1 MKARKNSFLGA
12 EAMLKHEIALTEQ
25 ELKILQEVQ
34 QQLGLSSIEAT
45 IEFLARERIQEKML
59 DLAGEEIKRKRH
71 L

>member
-1 MKARKNSFLGA
+1 
-12 EAMLKHEIALTEQ
+12 MLKHEIALTQQ

-34 QQLGLSSIEAT
+34 QQLGLPSIEET

>member
-12 EAMLKHEIALTEQ
+12 EEMLKHEIALTNQ

-34 QQLGLSSIEAT
+34 QQLGLSSIEET

>member
-1 MKARKNSFLGA
+1 
-12 EAMLKHEIALTEQ
+12 MLKHEIALTEQ

-34 QQLGLSSIEAT
+34 QQLGLSSIEET
-45 IEFLARERIQEKML
+45 IEFLVRERIQEKML

>member
-1 MKARKNSFLGA
+1 
-12 EAMLKHEIALTEQ
+12 MLKHEIALTKQ

-34 QQLGLSSIEAT
+34 QQLGLSSIEET
-45 IEFLARERIQEKML
+45 IEFLVRERIQEKML

>member
-1 MKARKNSFLGA
+1 
-12 EAMLKHEIALTEQ
+12 MLKHEIALTEQ

-34 QQLGLSSIEAT
+34 QQLGLPSIEET

>member
-1 MKARKNSFLGA
+1 
-12 EAMLKHEIALTEQ
+12 MLKHEIALTEQ

-34 QQLGLSSIEAT
+34 QQLGLASIEET

>member
-1 MKARKNSFLGA
+1 
-12 EAMLKHEIALTEQ
+12 MLKHEIALTQQ

-34 QQLGLSSIEAT
+34 QQLGLSSIEET
-45 IEFLARERIQEKML
+45 IEFLVRERIQVKML

>member
-1 MKARKNSFLGA
+1 
-12 EAMLKHEIALTEQ
+12 MLKHEIALTKQ

-34 QQLGLSSIEAT
+34 QQLGLPSIEAT

>member
-1 MKARKNSFLGA
+1 
-12 EAMLKHEIALTEQ
+12 MLTHEIALTKQ

-34 QQLGLSSIEAT
+34 QQLGLTSIEAT

>member
-1 MKARKNSFLGA
+1 
-12 EAMLKHEIALTEQ
+12 MLKHEIALTEQ

-34 QQLGLSSIEAT
+34 QQLGLPSIEAT

>member
-1 MKARKNSFLGA
+1 
-12 EAMLKHEIALTEQ
+12 MLKHEIALTEQ

-34 QQLGLSSIEAT
+34 QQLGLSSIEET

>member
-12 EAMLKHEIALTEQ
+12 EAMLTHEIALTKQ

-34 QQLGLSSIEAT
+34 QQLGLASIEET

>member
-1 MKARKNSFLGA
+1 
-12 EAMLKHEIALTEQ
+12 MLTHEIALTEQ

-34 QQLGLSSIEAT
+34 QQLGLSSIEET

>member
-1 MKARKNSFLGA
+1 
-12 EAMLKHEIALTEQ
+12 MLTHEIALTEQ

-34 QQLGLSSIEAT
+34 QQLGLPSIEAT

>member
-1 MKARKNSFLGA
+1 
-12 EAMLKHEIALTEQ
+12 MLTHEIALTEH

-34 QQLGLSSIEAT
+34 QQLGLPSIEAT

>member
-1 MKARKNSFLGA
+1 
-12 EAMLKHEIALTEQ
+12 MLTHEIALTEQ

-34 QQLGLSSIEAT
+34 QQLGLASIEET

>member
-1 MKARKNSFLGA
+1 
-12 EAMLKHEIALTEQ
+12 MLKHEIALTKQ

-34 QQLGLSSIEAT
+34 QQLGLASIEET

>member
-1 MKARKNSFLGA
+1 
-12 EAMLKHEIALTEQ
+12 MLKHEIALTQQ

-34 QQLGLSSIEAT
+34 QQLGLPSIEAT

>member
-1 MKARKNSFLGA
+1 
-12 EAMLKHEIALTEQ
+12 MLTHEIALTEQ

-34 QQLGLSSIEAT
+34 QQLGLPSIEET

>member
-1 MKARKNSFLGA
+1 
-12 EAMLKHEIALTEQ
+12 MLKHEIALTEQ

-34 QQLGLSSIEAT
+34 QQLGLSSIEET

-59 DLAGEEIKRKRH
+59 DLAGDEIKRKRH

>member
-1 MKARKNSFLGA
+1 
-12 EAMLKHEIALTEQ
+12 MLTHEIALTEQ

-34 QQLGLSSIEAT
+34 QQLGLSSIEET
-45 IEFLARERIQEKML
+45 IEFLVRERIQEKML

>member
-12 EAMLKHEIALTEQ
+12 EAMLTHEIALTKQ

-34 QQLGLSSIEAT
+34 QQLGLSSIEET

>member
-1 MKARKNSFLGA
+1 
-12 EAMLKHEIALTEQ
+12 MLTHEIALTEQ

-34 QQLGLSSIEAT
+34 QQLGLASIEET

-59 DLAGEEIKRKRH
+59 DLAGVEIKRKRH

>member
-1 MKARKNSFLGA
+1 
-12 EAMLKHEIALTEQ
+12 MLKHEIALTQQ

-34 QQLGLSSIEAT
+34 QQLGLSSIEET
-45 IEFLARERIQEKML
+45 IEFLVRERIQEKML

>member
-12 EAMLKHEIALTEQ
+12 EAMLTHEIALTKQ

-34 QQLGLSSIEAT
+34 QQLGLPSIEAT

>member
-12 EAMLKHEIALTEQ
+12 EEMLKHEIALTKQ

-34 QQLGLSSIEAT
+34 QQLGLSSIEET

>member
-1 MKARKNSFLGA
+1 
-12 EAMLKHEIALTEQ
+12 MLKHEIALTEQ

>member
-12 EAMLKHEIALTEQ
+12 EAMLTHEIALTKQ

-34 QQLGLSSIEAT
+34 QQLGLTSIEAT

>member
-1 MKARKNSFLGA
+1 
-12 EAMLKHEIALTEQ
+12 MLKHEIALTEQ

-34 QQLGLSSIEAT
+34 QQLGLTSIEAT

>member
-1 MKARKNSFLGA
+1 
-12 EAMLKHEIALTEQ
+12 MLKHEIALTKQ

-34 QQLGLSSIEAT
+34 QQLGLSSIEET
-45 IEFLARERIQEKML
+45 IEFLVRERIQVKML